1 MAQGDIILVTVA
13 YTASDN
19 SSLRKHYPIKK
30 RYRQTTPSRSPEFPT
45 DYALYP
51 LLTIA
56 APVSTLYWFPYT
68 EVTPADA
75 LYIEYT
81 YGDEYAWNNADAKR
95 PALIAAPN
103 KNLLKFYDFPVGER
117 RIYSNAAYEC
127 TLYVFNWTDTNY
139 PESKNPYRTNII
151 HKWRRLDDTA
161 TNWAQFWFHP
171 QLKRFYSLA
180 NTDALQ
186 MLPDPDLFNSG
197 AWSSFTGDAL
207 EINLTNFTLARIREL
222 VSSGY
227 SAAAATTLINSAE
240 IKSVG
245 TRGEDILEYAER
257 ISIGEAR
264 RLAKVGK
271 AVETTVATVK
281 TVSVVTSTAVSSQ
294 PSSEAATMTQIY
306 TNTLGQSTSA
316 YHKFAYRPN
325 NVTYSNI
332 GAEWTEIDR
341 VNNTPLVDFRN
352 YKLMKV
358 SFDFV
363 VGDNNLLSSDCDAEL
378 KNLRE
383 MASRPYPVAITGLDN
398 IFTEQLRFPISKGA
412 KQMVFVIADLSI
424 ASAQRSNGTDTKSPL
439 GKINRATVSITL
451 QEIPLSGIQL
461 IVMPKLTPDS
471 LPPVIKPP
479 GTQGGRNAL
488 LDAGGSKIPSVGTVK
503 LQALLNKKP

>member
-51 LLTIA
+51 PVTIA
-56 APVSTLYWFPYT
+56 APTSKTYWFPYT
-68 EVTPADA
+68 SVTPSDA
-75 LYIEYT
+75 LYVEYT
-81 YGDEYAWNNADAKR
+81 YGDEYAWNDADAKR

-171 QLKRFYSLA
+171 QLKRFYSLE

-240 IKSVG
+240 TKSVV
-245 TRGEDILEYAER
+245 TTEEDISAYAKR
-257 ISIGEAR
+257 IGMGEAR
-264 RLAKVGK
+264 RLAKVGT
-271 AVETTVATVK
+271 AAEATVK

-294 PSSEAATMTQIY
+294 PSSEAAAMTQIY
-306 TNTLGQSTSA
+306 TNTLGQSTPA

-363 VGDNNLLSSDCDAEL
+363 VGDNNLLSSDCDEEL
-378 KNLRE
+378 RNLRE

-398 IFTEQLRFPISKGA
+398 IFTEQLRFPISNGA

-424 ASAQRSNGTDTKSPL
+424 TSAQRSNGTDTKSPL

-451 QEIPLSGIQL
+451 QEIPLSGVQL

-471 LPPVIKPP
+471 LPPVIKTPIG
-479 GTQGGRNAL
+479 GTGRNSL
-488 LDAGGSKIPSVGTVK
+488 LDAPGSLIPSVGTVK
-503 LQALLNKKP
+503 LQALLNKTP